1 MPEWSE
7 RAIILSARPHG
18 ENNAVISLFTPSK
31 GRHAGLVYAASSR
44 TKRGI
49 LEAGNHVQ
57 ASWRARLDEQLGVF
71 SLELEKSPSAFVLD
85 NPVRLSALAS
95 MCVLIDQTLPERVPH
110 EQLYH
115 ASMALLDV
123 ISLSEEEKD
132 WLPYYVRWELAL
144 LSQLGFGLALDKCA
158 VTGEDEGLVFV
169 SPRSGH
175 AVTRQGAGK
184 FADRMLALP
193 SFLLN
198 QDTASRA
205 NNALARQDAQHTASF
220 SDGLALTGHFLANR
234 IFALM
239 DKPLPSARLRL
250 SDLVS
255 KFCQDT

>member
-7 RAIILSARPHG
+7 AAVILSARPHG
-18 ENNAVISLFTPSK
+18 ENNAVISLFTPSR

-44 TKRGI
+44 NKRGI
-49 LEAGNHVQ
+49 MEAGNHVH

-71 SLELEKSPSAFVLD
+71 SLELEKSPSSFVLD

-115 ASMALLDV
+115 ASIALLDV
-123 ISLSEEEKD
+123 ISLSDADED
-132 WLPYYVRWELAL
+132 WLPFYVRWELAL
-144 LSQLGFGLALDKCA
+144 LSQLGFGLALDRCA
-158 VTGEDEGLVFV
+158 VTGESDGLVFV

-175 AVTRQGAGK
+175 AVTEQGAGK

-193 SFLLN
+193 PFLLN
-198 QDTASRA
+198 SDNGHQQLSDRI
-205 NNALARQDAQHTASF
+205 NPF

-234 IFALM
+234 IFALI

-255 KFCQDT
+255 KLCKDT